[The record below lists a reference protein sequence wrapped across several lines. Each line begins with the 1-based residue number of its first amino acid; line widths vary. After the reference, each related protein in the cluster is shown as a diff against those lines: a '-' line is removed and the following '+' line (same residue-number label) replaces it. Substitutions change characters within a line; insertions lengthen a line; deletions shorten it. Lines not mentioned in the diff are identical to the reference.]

1 MSTTVDTVEIPLF
14 PLGTVLFPNGV
25 LPLKLFEARYL
36 DMAARCMRANAP
48 FGVCLIREG
57 GEVGASAVPH
67 GVGSIARITG
77 WDMDKPGL
85 LFITTR
91 GGERFRIV
99 EQTTRP
105 DRLLTAHI
113 TLLPEPLVQP
123 VPDALADV
131 LPLLRA
137 IVADAG
143 EETFPLPHRFD
154 DASWVGYRLA
164 EILPIP
170 VQARQRLL
178 ELDEPISRLEI
189 IQAYLR
195 QHKLLG
201 DD

>member
-1 MSTTVDTVEIPLF
+1 MITTVDTVEIPLF
-14 PLGTVLFPNGV
+14 PLGTVLFPDGV

-57 GEVGASAVPH
+57 GEVGAPAVPH

-113 TLLPEPLVQP
+113 ALLPEPRGVEFIRPRTPIEGRPTIQ
-123 VPDALADV
+123 
-131 LPLLRA
+131 RA
-137 IVADAG
+137 EV
-143 EETFPLPHRFD
+143 EFNWLC
-154 DASWVGYRLA
+154 
-164 EILPIP
+164 
-170 VQARQRLL
+170 
-178 ELDEPISRLEI
+178 SR
-189 IQAYLR
+189 
-195 QHKLLG
+195 
-201 DD
+201 

>member
-1 MSTTVDTVEIPLF
+1 MITTVDTVEIPLF
-14 PLGTVLFPNGV
+14 PLGTVLFPDGV

-57 GEVGASAVPH
+57 GEVGAPAVPH

-113 TLLPEPLVQP
+113 ALLPEPPVQP
-123 VPDALADV
+123 VPEALADV

-143 EETFPLPHRFD
+143 EEAVPLPHRFD
-154 DASWVGYRLA
+154 DATWVGYRLA

-178 ELDEPISRLEI
+178 ELEDPISRLEI

-195 QHKLLG
+195 QHKLLDEG
-201 DD
+201 

>member
-14 PLGTVLFPNGV
+14 PLGTVLFPDGV

-57 GEVGASAVPH
+57 GEVGAPAVPH
-67 GVGSIARITG
+67 GVGAIARITG

-113 TLLPEPLVQP
+113 ALLPEPPVQP
-123 VPDALADV
+123 VPQALQDV

-143 EETFPLPHRFD
+143 EEAFPPPHRFD
-154 DASWVGYRLA
+154 DATWVGYRLA

-178 ELDEPISRLEI
+178 ELDDPISRLEI

>member
-1 MSTTVDTVEIPLF
+1 
-14 PLGTVLFPNGV
+14 
-25 LPLKLFEARYL
+25 
-36 DMAARCMRANAP
+36 
-48 FGVCLIREG
+48 
-57 GEVGASAVPH
+57 
-67 GVGSIARITG
+67 
-77 WDMDKPGL
+77 MDKPGL

-113 TLLPEPLVQP
+113 ALLPEPPVQP
-123 VPDALADV
+123 VPEALADV

-143 EETFPLPHRFD
+143 EEAFPLPHRFD
-154 DASWVGYRLA
+154 DATWVGYRLA

-178 ELDEPISRLEI
+178 ELDDPFHGWRSSRPTCASTSCWGREGVRNPLPPVRG
-189 IQAYLR
+189 LR
-195 QHKLLG
+195 SP
-201 DD
+201 

>member
-1 MSTTVDTVEIPLF
+1 
-14 PLGTVLFPNGV
+14 
-25 LPLKLFEARYL
+25 
-36 DMAARCMRANAP
+36 
-48 FGVCLIREG
+48 
-57 GEVGASAVPH
+57 
-67 GVGSIARITG
+67 
-77 WDMDKPGL
+77 MDKPGL

-113 TLLPEPLVQP
+113 ALLPEPPVQP
-123 VPDALADV
+123 VPEALADV

-143 EETFPLPHRFD
+143 EEAFPLPHRFD
-154 DASWVGYRLA
+154 DATWVGYRLA

-178 ELDEPISRLEI
+178 ELDDPISRLEI

-201 DD
+201 TRGCEKPASPSSRPALALTGSAVPVGSIYSTADSDQRQADD